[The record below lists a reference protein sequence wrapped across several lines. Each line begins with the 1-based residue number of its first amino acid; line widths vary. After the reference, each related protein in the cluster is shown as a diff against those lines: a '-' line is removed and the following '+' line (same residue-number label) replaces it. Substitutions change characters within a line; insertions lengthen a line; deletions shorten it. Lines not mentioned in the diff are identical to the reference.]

1 MAFKPSARRTQKIE
15 STELDLR
22 PIMNMMCILIPLLLS
37 CSRFVKN
44 SWLELNLPP
53 VGGGPSSSSSESSP
67 DKPKEEPKK
76 VGLKLV
82 ITEKGFTIAG
92 NAVVL
97 SGAAGGGPTLPK
109 LSNGRYDYVG
119 LDQKLKEVVKA
130 VGGKGFE
137 DERVIIITA
146 EDVIEYQS
154 IVTTMDIIYAAVTKD
169 MQDPATKKVT
179 KQPWFVNI
187 GVGKIVI

>member
-1 MAFKPSARRTQKIE
+1 MAFKPSAKRSTKIE

-53 VGGGPSSSSSESSP
+53 VGGGAAAGPSDSKE
-67 DKPKEEPKK
+67 DKPKEEPRK

-92 NAVVL
+92 NSVVL
-97 SGAAGGGPTLPK
+97 SGAAGGGPTLPR
-109 LSNGRYDYVG
+109 LSDGKYDFLG
-119 LDQKLKEVVKA
+119 LDQKLKEAVKTI
-130 VGGKGFE
+130 GGKGFE

-146 EDVIEYQS
+146 EDVIEYQT
-154 IVTTMDIIYAAVTKD
+154 IITTMDIITAAAVKEL
-169 MQDPATKKVT
+169 QDPDTKRVV
-179 KQPWFVNI
+179 KQPWFINI
-187 GVGKIVI
+187 GVGKIVM